1 MQYDEATYDRIEG
14 TLLGAAVGDALGAP
28 YEFTIP
34 GPTAPEMIGGGIG
47 PWEPGEWTDD
57 TQLTICIARAAVEA
71 ELEPIAVGERFAA
84 WFAGNPKDVGH
95 QTGLVLA
102 AADNPAVMTEHA
114 AELYARRPRASAGNG
129 SLMRTAPVALAH
141 LGDDAALATTA
152 RAVSDLTHGDPLCGD
167 ACVLWCVAIDRAIR
181 EQRLDGIDDGIAL
194 LPHRYRRKWIEWIEQ
209 ARREPMH
216 TFVPNG
222 YVVTALQAALA
233 AITATEATANDP
245 IRHGLNAAISIGHDT
260 DTVGAIAGALLGARW
275 GRSSIPSKW
284 LSPLHGWPDL
294 DADGLGVLA
303 RRVIASAG

>member
-1 MQYDEATYDRIEG
+1 MQYDDATYDRIEG

-28 YEFTIP
+28 YEFQIP
-34 GPTAPEMIGGGIG
+34 GPTKPKMIGGGIG

-71 ELEPIAVGERFAA
+71 ELEPIAVGERFKA
-84 WFAGNPKDVGH
+84 WFAGGPKDVGH

-102 AADNPAVMTEHA
+102 AADDAAAMAEHA
-114 AELYARRPRASAGNG
+114 AELYAQRPRASAGNG

-152 RAVSDLTHGDPLCGD
+152 RAVSDITHGDPLCGD
-167 ACVLWCVAIDRAIR
+167 ACVLWCIAIDRAIR
-181 EQRLDGIDDGIAL
+181 EQRLDGIDDGIEL
-194 LPHRYRRKWIEWIEQ
+194 LPHRSRRKWIEWIDQ
-209 ARREPMH
+209 ARREPPT

-233 AITATEATANDP
+233 AITASQAAPTDP
-245 IRHGLNAAISIGHDT
+245 IRHGLTAAISIGHDT
-260 DTVGAIAGALLGARW
+260 DTVGAIAGALLGACW
-275 GRSSIPSKW
+275 GRSAIPSEW